1 MSGGPDASGRLSAR
15 TGRIADTIRNL
26 RSELATAKADART
39 ERQQKYE
46 ISKQLDDA
54 NTELPNLRSAVALGK
69 NTMLDIQEASSAKIE
84 SLGQQNKVLQEK
96 VMQLQ
101 LQLAEHKEKIVGHRQ
116 VAANETCI
124 KAFNIFAVY

>member
-1 MSGGPDASGRLSAR
+1 MSGAPDASGRLSAR

-26 RSELATAKADART
+26 RSEIATAKADART

-46 ISKQLDDA
+46 ISKLLDDA
-54 NTELPNLRSAVALGK
+54 NTELANLRSAVALGK
-69 NTMLDIQEASSAKIE
+69 HTMLDIQEASSAKIE
-84 SLGQQNKVLQEK
+84 SLDQQKKVLQEK

-116 VAANETCI
+116 VAANETYL